1 MLLQHQ
7 AKALG
12 LRFSPS
18 INDYQIVRPANLTIA
33 NDVIRVGIRNRALA
47 WLEGK
52 EGQIKG

>member
-18 INDYQIVRPANLTIA
+18 INDYQIVRPANLTKA
-33 NDVIRVGIRNRALA
+33 YDVIRVGIRNRALA

-52 EGQIKG
+52 EG